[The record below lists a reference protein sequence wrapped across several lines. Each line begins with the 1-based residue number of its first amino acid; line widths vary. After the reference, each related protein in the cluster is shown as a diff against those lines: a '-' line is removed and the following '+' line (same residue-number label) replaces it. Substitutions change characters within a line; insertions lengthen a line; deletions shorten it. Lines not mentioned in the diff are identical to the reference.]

1 MFNIILVC
9 IKLNLATRIR
19 LVGPSVPTQKV
30 LFIFTMQKRFSSSI
44 MHKILQLNLF
54 QRIFTDVDL
63 YDSASRR
70 MIDLHIGVIE
80 EFIDSNHIPIPE
92 KTDLV
97 LDINLD
103 TDGTYV
109 TDYYFAN
116 HQLRIIF
123 FLDHFSSESIRNWGE
138 IDGVSS
144 GRHLRM
150 SCAIVYSWMVRSHL
164 HLQDMK

>member
-1 MFNIILVC
+1 
-9 IKLNLATRIR
+9 
-19 LVGPSVPTQKV
+19 
-30 LFIFTMQKRFSSSI
+30 
-44 MHKILQLNLF
+44 MHKIPSLNLF
-54 QRIFTDVDL
+54 QRVFTDVDL
-63 YDSASRR
+63 YDSASRQR
-70 MIDLHIGVIE
+70 IDLHIEVIE
-80 EFIDSNHIPIPE
+80 EFIHSNHISIPE

-103 TDGTYV
+103 ADGSYV

-123 FLDHFSSESIRNWGE
+123 FLDEFSSEYIPNWTE

-150 SCAIVYSWMVRSHL
+150 SSLCYRLLNGSFSFTSLGHEIEAQYWCETQQSFISVF
-164 HLQDMK
+164 

>member
-1 MFNIILVC
+1 
-9 IKLNLATRIR
+9 
-19 LVGPSVPTQKV
+19 
-30 LFIFTMQKRFSSSI
+30 MQKRSSSSI
-44 MHKILQLNLF
+44 VHNIPQLNLF

-63 YDSASRR
+63 YDPASRQT
-70 MIDLHIGVIE
+70 IDLHIKIIE
-80 EFIDSNHIPIPE
+80 EFIDSNHISIPD

-123 FLDHFSSESIRNWGE
+123 FLDHFSSESIPNWEE
-138 IDGVSS
+138 IKGVNS

-150 SCAIVYSWMVRSHL
+150 FLVLSWTIRSHL

>member
-1 MFNIILVC
+1 
-9 IKLNLATRIR
+9 
-19 LVGPSVPTQKV
+19 
-30 LFIFTMQKRFSSSI
+30 
-44 MHKILQLNLF
+44 MHKIPQLNLF

-70 MIDLHIGVIE
+70 RIDLHIEIIE
-80 EFIDSNHIPIPE
+80 EFIDSYHISIPA

-103 TDGTYV
+103 TDGAYV

-123 FLDHFSSESIRNWGE
+123 FLDHFSSDFLPNWGE
-138 IDGVSS
+138 IKGVSS

-150 SCAIVYSWMVRSHL
+150 SSLCYLFLNASSHL
-164 HLQDMK
+164 HLQDMKWKLSIGATPAIIYLSFLTVFELIAPCS

>member
-1 MFNIILVC
+1 
-9 IKLNLATRIR
+9 
-19 LVGPSVPTQKV
+19 
-30 LFIFTMQKRFSSSI
+30 
-44 MHKILQLNLF
+44 MHDITQLNQF

-63 YDSASRR
+63 YDPDSRR
-70 MIDLHIGVIE
+70 RIDHHLEIIE
-80 EFIDSNHIPIPE
+80 EFIDNNHISIPE

-103 TDGTYV
+103 TDGTYA

-123 FLDHFSSESIRNWGE
+123 FLDDFSSDFIPNWGE
-138 IDGVSS
+138 IQGVSS

-150 SCAIVYSWMVRSHL
+150 SSLCYLLSFSFTSPGHEIEAQYWCETQQSFI
-164 HLQDMK
+164 

>member
-1 MFNIILVC
+1 
-9 IKLNLATRIR
+9 
-19 LVGPSVPTQKV
+19 
-30 LFIFTMQKRFSSSI
+30 
-44 MHKILQLNLF
+44 MHKIPHLNLF

-63 YDSASRR
+63 HDSASRR
-70 MIDLHIGVIE
+70 RIDLHIEIIE
-80 EFIDSNHIPIPE
+80 EFIVSNHISIPE

-116 HQLRIIF
+116 HELRIIF
-123 FLDHFSSESIRNWGE
+123 FLDHFSSDRIPNWGE

-150 SCAIVYSWMVRSHL
+150 PSLQYLFLNDSFSFTSPEHEIEAQYWCDCLSFLTVFGTDFTLVIGGIVYHIPVPFC
-164 HLQDMK
+164 

>member
-1 MFNIILVC
+1 
-9 IKLNLATRIR
+9 
-19 LVGPSVPTQKV
+19 
-30 LFIFTMQKRFSSSI
+30 MQKRSSSSI
-44 MHKILQLNLF
+44 MHKIPQLNLF

-63 YDSASRR
+63 YDSDSRR
-70 MIDLHIGVIE
+70 RIDLHIEIIE
-80 EFIDSNHIPIPE
+80 EFIDSNHISIPE
-92 KTDLV
+92 MTDLV

-103 TDGTYV
+103 TEGNSV

-123 FLDHFSSESIRNWGE
+123 FLDNFSSDYIPNWGE

-150 SCAIVYSWMVRSHL
+150 SSLRYLLLNGSFSFTSPGHEIEAQYWCESQQLFI
-164 HLQDMK
+164 